1 MRNVWIL
8 AAAQALAGCGM
19 IVLFAFG
26 GIAGAELAPSPAL
39 ATLPLSLAILGVAA
53 TTIPAA
59 TAMQRWGRKPVFVGS
74 AAFAVVSSLVCAAA
88 IARSSFALLCV
99 GAVLLGTNSSVV
111 QQYRFAASEYV
122 DTLHVGRAIST
133 VMLGTLAA
141 AVIAPEIGDQARLLG
156 GWPQF
161 TGSFIALGILSAL
174 GSLVLLAL
182 DQPHPRIAAAT
193 GTPRPLGVI
202 ARQPAYLVA
211 VLCSLCG
218 YGVMSFL
225 MTATPISMHV
235 IDGMDVSASKH
246 VMTAHLLGM
255 YVPSLA
261 SGWLV
266 DRLGLPR
273 MMYLGI
279 ACNAACVVIAA
290 FVGHHFVHY
299 LAGLT
304 LLGIGWNLLFVA
316 GTALLT
322 RTYHPVERFRAQG
335 LHDFLTFGTQATA
348 SLLAGAS
355 IHAIGWTNLNLASV
369 PLLIAALAAILVWR
383 SREREARA
391 ACLSPDRSPPSRP

>member
-26 GIAGAELAPSPAL
+26 GIAGAELAPTPAL

-59 TAMQRWGRKPVFVGS
+59 SAMQRWGRKPVFIGS

-88 IARSSFALLCV
+88 IAQGSFGLLCV

-122 DTLHVGRAIST
+122 DTQHVGRAIST

-141 AVIAPEIGDQARLLG
+141 AVIAPEIGDRARLLG

-161 TGSFIALGILSAL
+161 TGSFVALGILSAF

-193 GTPRPLGVI
+193 GTPRPLGEI
-202 ARQPAYLVA
+202 ARQPTYLVA

-273 MMYLGI
+273 MMYLGL
-279 ACNAACVVIAA
+279 ACNALCVAIAA

-322 RTYHPVERFRAQG
+322 RTYQPVERFRAQG

-355 IHAIGWTNLNLASV
+355 IHAVGWTNLNLASV
-369 PLLIAALAAILVWR
+369 PLLLAALVAIMVWR
-383 SREREARA
+383 SRERDARA
-391 ACLSPDRSPPSRP
+391 AVVPGR